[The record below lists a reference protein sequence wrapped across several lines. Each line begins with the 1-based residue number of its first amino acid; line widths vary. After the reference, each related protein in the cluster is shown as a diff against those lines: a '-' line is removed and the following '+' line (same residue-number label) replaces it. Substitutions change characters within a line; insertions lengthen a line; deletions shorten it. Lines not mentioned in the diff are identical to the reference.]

1 MMAGM
6 NADSPSDSPV
16 PRVLREGSV
25 LAWHHLLTLVW
36 LNVLWVVCAATLVLA
51 GPATLTAYGYLAALR
66 DDEHPVPR
74 QLVDRLR
81 RNLLPGT
88 LWVLTTVAFGFL
100 AYANLQFWPQ
110 VLGQF
115 GLFVVWIFWGYLIW
129 LFAAAQPSLLEA
141 LSVQRLPLLR
151 AWRTALLN
159 VARRPV
165 SAHGWVLIPLTL
177 ALIGLFFRTPGLVVL
192 VSLLLTYAAVQVRPV
207 TIQEPPL
214 DPTEMEGGE
223 EVP

>member
-1 MMAGM
+1 MS
-6 NADSPSDSPV
+6 ADSPSDSPL

-25 LAWHHLLTLVW
+25 LAWHNLLTLVW

-74 QLVDRLR
+74 QLLERLR
-81 RNLLPGT
+81 RTLLPGT
-88 LWVLTTVAFGFL
+88 LCALTTVAFGFL

-115 GLFVVWIFWGYLIW
+115 GLFVVGIFWGYLIW
-129 LFAAAQPSLLEA
+129 LFAAAQPYLLEA
-141 LSVQRLPLLR
+141 LSVQRLPYVQ
-151 AWRTALLN
+151 AWQAALLD
-159 VARRPV
+159 VARRPL
-165 SAHGWVLIPLTL
+165 SAHGWVLIPLAL
-177 ALIGLFFRTPGLVVL
+177 ALLGLTFRTPGLVVL

-207 TIQEPPL
+207 TIAVPPL
-214 DPTEMEGGE
+214 DPPQLEEGE
-223 EVP
+223 EVL